1 MMKFLYLGYNIY
13 KSYKYY
19 FIGEITMKKIIGLSK
34 SEVNLKIK
42 EGKINIAPKPVVK
55 SNLQIIIS
63 HVFNLFNAYNFIIAV
78 ALISVQ
84 AYSSLFFVIIVV
96 SNTVIRARQEIKS
109 KNMIA
114 KLNLIVSPK
123 TKVVRDGVI
132 NLIDNEEI
140 VLGDTVYFETG
151 NQISADTKV
160 IENSVEVDES
170 LLTGEA
176 DPITKNPGDMLLSGS
191 FILSGGC
198 YGEVIHVGKDNY
210 ANKITD
216 QARTR
221 KPVSSELLNTFNT
234 VTRYTSYLVL
244 PLSILMLYQ
253 AYIIRDQSIT
263 STIVNTATA
272 LLGMLPKGLVLLTSL
287 SLAAS
292 VVKLG
297 KQKTLVQEMF
307 SIETLS
313 RIDVLCLDKTG
324 TLTEGKMEIEQVID
338 LDNPFSY
345 DTHEIMCSFV
355 AGSLD
360 NNITFQTLKKYYNTP
375 AKYKTLNRI
384 AFSSARKWSAIEL
397 ETIGTIIVGAPEI
410 IQPKYQLPEHVV
422 SMAQSGARVLMIGHH
437 NNINIIQETINQTTP
452 LGLII
457 IKDPIRKDAKK
468 TLAFFSDNDVNVK
481 VISGDNPATVSAI
494 ALQAGVVNADNYI
507 DASTIKTDEQLEDAI
522 LNYNVIGR
530 ATPFQKHKMILCL
543 QKHKQKVAMTGDGVN
558 DVLALKDA
566 DVSIAMGSG
575 SDIARQVAQFI
586 IIDGKLET
594 LVEVVREGR
603 LVINNVTRSA
613 SMYYLKTIYTILLSF
628 LSILLNIPYPFIPFQ
643 MTLLDM
649 FIEGFPS
656 FMILFE
662 RNIEKPKESITHHA
676 LRYSLPNA
684 LTIVLSV
691 GIIKLLAPSFHLSLP
706 EVFTILYFITAFISI
721 HMIYRIYCPINWYRG
736 GVLVIDIIGFILSTP
751 IFWPLLEMHSLN
763 SKLISYILI
772 TIIICI
778 PVLIILTRL
787 IGKYLNKI
795 QTKSIN

>member
-1 MMKFLYLGYNIY
+1 
-13 KSYKYY
+13 
-19 FIGEITMKKIIGLSK
+19 MKKITGLTK
-34 SEVNLKIK
+34 KEVNLRIK
-42 EGKINIAPKPVVK
+42 EGKVNIAPKPVVK

-63 HVFNLFNAYNFIIAV
+63 HIFNLFNAYNFIIAV
-78 ALISVQ
+78 ALIAVK
-84 AYSSLFFVIIVV
+84 AYSSLFFVVIVI

-109 KNMIA
+109 KNMVA

-123 TKVVRDGVI
+123 TKVIREEKMI
-132 NLIDNEEI
+132 SIDNEEI
-140 VLGDTVYFETG
+140 VLDEIVYFETG
-151 NQISADTKV
+151 NQISADAKV

-176 DPITKNPGDMLLSGS
+176 DPVTKNPGDILLSGS
-191 FILSGGC
+191 FILSGAC
-198 YGEVIHVGKDNY
+198 LAKIIHVGKDNY

-221 KPVSSELLNTFNT
+221 KPVNSELLNTFNT

-244 PLSILMLYQ
+244 PLSMLMLYQ
-253 AYIIRDQSIT
+253 AYVIREQNIT

-272 LLGMLPKGLVLLTSL
+272 LLGMLPKGLVLLTSV

-324 TLTEGKMEIEQVID
+324 TLTEGKMEIEQVIK

-345 DTHEIMCSFV
+345 DIDQIMSSFV
-355 AGSLD
+355 NGSLD
-360 NNITFQTLKKYYNTP
+360 NNITFQTLKKYFNKP
-375 AKYKTLNRI
+375 ATYKPLNRI

-410 IQPKYQLPEHVV
+410 IKPAYDLPQDIVT
-422 SMAQSGARVLMIGHH
+422 MAKNGARVLMIGHH
-437 NNINIIQETINQTTP
+437 ENINTLQNSINKTIP
-452 LGLII
+452 IGLII
-457 IKDPIRKDAKK
+457 IKDPIRKDAKE
-468 TLAFFSDNDVNVK
+468 TLKFFSENDVSVK

-494 ALQAGVVNADNYI
+494 ALQAGISNANKYI
-507 DASTIKTDEQLEDAI
+507 DASTIKNDQELENAI

-530 ATPFQKHKMILCL
+530 ATPFQKHQMILCL
-543 QKHKQKVAMTGDGVN
+543 QKHNQKVAMTGDGVN

-575 SDIARQVAQFI
+575 SDIARQIAQFI

-613 SMYYLKTIYTILLSF
+613 SMYYLKTIYTILLSI
-628 LSILLNIPYPFIPFQ
+628 LSIILNIPYPFIPFQ

-662 RNIEKPKESITHHA
+662 RNIEKPKESIGHHA

-684 LTIVLSV
+684 LTIVLTV
-691 GIIKLLAPSFHLSLP
+691 VIIKILAPILHLTLP
-706 EVFTILYFITAFISI
+706 EVFTILYFTTAFISI
-721 HMIYRIYCPINWYRG
+721 HMIYRIYRPINWYRG
-736 GVLVIDIIGFILSTP
+736 GVLIIDIIGFILSTP
-751 IFWPLLEMHSLN
+751 IFWSLLQMHSLN

-772 TIIICI
+772 TIILAI
-778 PVLIILTRL
+778 PILIMLTKL
-787 IGKYLNKI
+787 VNKYLSKVQN
-795 QTKSIN
+795 QS

>member
-1 MMKFLYLGYNIY
+1 M
-13 KSYKYY
+13 
-19 FIGEITMKKIIGLSK
+19 MKKITGLTNK
-34 SEVNLKIK
+34 EVNLRIK
-42 EGKINIAPKPVVK
+42 ENKVNTAPKPVVK

-63 HVFNLFNAYNFIIAV
+63 HIFNLFNAYNFIIAA
-78 ALISVQ
+78 ALIAVK
-84 AYSSLFFVIIVV
+84 AYSSLFFVVIVV
-96 SNTVIRARQEIKS
+96 SNTIIRARQEIKS
-109 KNMIA
+109 KNMVT

-123 TKVVRDGVI
+123 TKVIREEKMI
-132 NLIDNEEI
+132 SIDNEEI
-140 VLGDTVYFETG
+140 VLDDVVYFETG
-151 NQISADTKV
+151 NQISADAKV
-160 IENSVEVDES
+160 VENSVEVDES

-176 DPITKNPGDMLLSGS
+176 DPVTKNPGDILLSGS
-191 FILSGGC
+191 FILSGAC
-198 YGEVIHVGKDNY
+198 YAKVTHVGKDNY

-216 QARTR
+216 HARTR
-221 KPVSSELLNTFNT
+221 KPVNSELLNTFNT

-253 AYIIRDQSIT
+253 AYVIRDQSIT

-272 LLGMLPKGLVLLTSL
+272 LLGMLPKGLVLLTSV

-324 TLTEGKMEIEQVID
+324 TLTEGKMEIEQVVE
-338 LDNPFSY
+338 LDNPLLY
-345 DTHEIMCSFV
+345 DIDKIMNSFV

-360 NNITFQTLKKYYNTP
+360 NNITFQTLKKYFNKP
-375 AKYKTLNRI
+375 ATYKTLNRI

-397 ETIGTIIVGAPEI
+397 ETVGTIIVGAPEI
-410 IQPKYQLPEHVV
+410 IKPNYNLPQNVTV
-422 SMAQSGARVLMIGHH
+422 MAKSGARVLMIGYHE
-437 NNINIIQETINQTTP
+437 NINILQDTINKTIP
-452 LGLII
+452 LGLIV
-457 IKDPIRKDAKK
+457 IKDPIRKDAKE
-468 TLAFFSDNDVNVK
+468 TLKFFSENDVDVK

-494 ALQAGVVNADNYI
+494 AMQAGVSNANKYI
-507 DASTIKTDEQLEDAI
+507 DASTIKTDQELENAI

-530 ATPFQKHKMILCL
+530 ATPFQKHQMILCL
-543 QKHKQKVAMTGDGVN
+543 QKYNQKVAMTGDGVN

-575 SDIARQVAQFI
+575 SDIARQIAQFI

-613 SMYYLKTIYTILLSF
+613 SMYYLKTIYTILLSI
-628 LSILLNIPYPFIPFQ
+628 LSIILNIPYPFIPFQ

-662 RNIEKPKESITHHA
+662 RNIEKPKESIGHHA

-691 GIIKLLAPSFHLSLP
+691 AIIKLLAPIFHLSLP
-706 EVFTILYFITAFISI
+706 EVFTVLYFTTAFISI

-736 GVLVIDIIGFILSTP
+736 GVLIIDIIGFILSTP
-751 IFWPLLEMHSLN
+751 IFWPLLQMHSLN

-772 TIIICI
+772 TIIFSI
-778 PVLIILTRL
+778 PVLIIITKLVSE
-787 IGKYLNKI
+787 YLNKV
-795 QTKSIN
+795 QKSS

>member
-1 MMKFLYLGYNIY
+1 
-13 KSYKYY
+13 
-19 FIGEITMKKIIGLSK
+19 MKKIIGLSK

-55 SNLQIIIS
+55 SNLQIIIG

-422 SMAQSGARVLMIGHH
+422 SMAQS
-437 NNINIIQETINQTTP
+437 
-452 LGLII
+452 
-457 IKDPIRKDAKK
+457 
-468 TLAFFSDNDVNVK
+468 VK

>member
-1 MMKFLYLGYNIY
+1 
-13 KSYKYY
+13 
-19 FIGEITMKKIIGLSK
+19 MKKIVGLTK
-34 SEVNLKIK
+34 NEVNLKIK
-42 EGKINIAPKPVVK
+42 EGKVNIAPKPIVK
-55 SNLQIIIS
+55 SNLQIILS
-63 HVFNLFNAYNFIIAV
+63 HIFNLFNAYNFIIAI
-78 ALISVQ
+78 ALISVK
-84 AYSSLFFVIIVV
+84 AYSSLFFIVIVV

-109 KNMIA
+109 KNMVA

-123 TKVVRDGVI
+123 TKVIRE
-132 NLIDNEEI
+132 NQMLPIDNEEI
-140 VLGDTVYFETG
+140 VLDDIVYFETG

-176 DPITKNPGDMLLSGS
+176 DPITKCPGDILLSGS
-191 FILSGGC
+191 FILSGACKGK
-198 YGEVIHVGKDNY
+198 VIHVGKDNY

-216 QARTR
+216 QARNR
-221 KPVSSELLNTFNT
+221 KPVNSQLLNTFNT

-272 LLGMLPKGLVLLTSL
+272 LLGMLPKGLVLLTSV

-324 TLTEGKMEIEQVID
+324 TLTEGKMAIEKIIN
-338 LDNPFSY
+338 LDNPLSLNLN
-345 DTHEIMCSFV
+345 EIMSSFV

-360 NNITFQTLKKYYNTP
+360 NNITFQTLKSYFKDPIKYRTI
-375 AKYKTLNRI
+375 NRI
-384 AFSSARKWSAIEL
+384 SFSSTRKWSAVEL
-397 ETIGTIIVGAPEI
+397 EAIGTIIVGAPEI
-410 IQPKYQLPEHVV
+410 IKPDYPLPPETLT
-422 SMAQSGARVLMIGHH
+422 ATKSGARVLLIGYHK
-437 NNINIIQETINQTTP
+437 NISTLQDTIYKTIP
-452 LGLII
+452 LGLIV
-457 IKDPIRKDAKK
+457 IKDPIRKDAQK
-468 TLAFFSDNDVNVK
+468 TLYFFHENNVNIK
-481 VISGDNPATVSAI
+481 VISGDNPTTVSAI
-494 ALQAGVVNADNYI
+494 ANQAGIVDADKYI
-507 DASTIKTDEQLEDAI
+507 DASTIKSDQELEDAI

-530 ATPFQKHKMILCL
+530 ATPFQKHQMILCL
-543 QKHKQKVAMTGDGVN
+543 QKHHQKVAMTGDGVN

-628 LSILLNIPYPFIPFQ
+628 LSVILNIPYPFIPFQ

-662 RNIEKPKESITHHA
+662 RNIEKPKESIGHHA

-684 LTIVLSV
+684 ITIVLTV
-691 GIIKLLAPSFHLSLP
+691 AIIKLLAPILQLSLP
-706 EVFTILYFITAFISI
+706 EVFTILYFTTAFISI

-736 GVLVIDIIGFILSTP
+736 GVLIIDIIGFILSTP
-751 IFWPLLEMHSLN
+751 IFWPLLQMHSLN

-772 TIIICI
+772 IILFSI
-778 PVLIILTRL
+778 PILIIFTKLVSN
-787 IGKYLNKI
+787 YLSKHQNDHP
-795 QTKSIN
+795 